1 LQESYHGKK
10 VIEVGLNN
18 LNLIK
23 KRINEVKIK
32 EMKKTHENKKRE
44 RISANNTAAVLGKFD
59 KYAGHAM
66 KKAFTAVDKGV
77 KKFTLP
83 RQNIRKTLVDT
94 KRKTLSGHMGLGL
107 NDIKS
112 LISEP
117 KSGSIVEHLDL
128 TKITTLPTI

>member
-1 LQESYHGKK
+1 
-10 VIEVGLNN
+10 
-18 LNLIK
+18 
-23 KRINEVKIK
+23 
-32 EMKKTHENKKRE
+32 
-44 RISANNTAAVLGKFD
+44 
-59 KYAGHAM
+59 M

-112 LISEP
+112 FISEP
-117 KSGSIVEHLDL
+117 KSGSIVEETSDESSSS
-128 TKITTLPTI
+128 KSSQASKKK